1 MSDNAV
7 LDLMTV
13 YKNRKRKNNG
23 RNSQMSLT
31 TSQKKD
37 IRKALMEIL
46 EDNDCILV
54 QVNEKLEED
63 EISWYV
69 KSIDAE
75 SHYPEED
82 DDEFNDLR
90 EEVNDY
96 IQDLM
101 KTAIAK
107 IK

>member
-1 MSDNAV
+1 
-7 LDLMTV
+7 
-13 YKNRKRKNNG
+13 
-23 RNSQMSLT
+23 MSLT

-46 EDNDCILV
+46 EDNDCILD

-101 KTAIAK
+101 KTAVAK